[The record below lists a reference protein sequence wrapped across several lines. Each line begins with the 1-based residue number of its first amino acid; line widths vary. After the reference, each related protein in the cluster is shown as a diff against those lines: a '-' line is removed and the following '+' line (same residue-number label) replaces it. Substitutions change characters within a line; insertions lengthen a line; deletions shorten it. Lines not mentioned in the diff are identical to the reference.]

1 MARAALHFF
10 TWTFAYVQLERTS
23 GFAAA
28 ATGGGMSVFHCL
40 PGASPDG
47 RRASFEVRR

>member
-1 MARAALHFF
+1 MAHAALHFF
-10 TWTFAYVQLERTS
+10 TWTFTYVQLELTS
-23 GFAAA
+23 GFAAV
-28 ATGGGMSVFHCL
+28 ATGSGLSVFHWL